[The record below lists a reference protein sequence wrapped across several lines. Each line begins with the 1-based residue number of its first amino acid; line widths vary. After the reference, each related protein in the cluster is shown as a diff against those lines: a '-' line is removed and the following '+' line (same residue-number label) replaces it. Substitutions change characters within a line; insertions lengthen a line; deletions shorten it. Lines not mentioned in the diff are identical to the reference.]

1 MSELHFGLLAPALRP
16 LLDKFY
22 RAHRSPMR
30 APAGAQAWVAR
41 RQEILAALCLTP
53 VDGGHWLTGLLV
65 APTERR
71 QGLSSRLVK
80 QALAQTPGPVWLF
93 CHPQLVDF
101 YQRQGFVQALHLP
114 PSLAERLTRYQRNK
128 QLVAMAH
135 DSAAPAALA

>member
-1 MSELHFGLLAPALRP
+1 MSEPHFGLLAPALRP

-41 RQEILAALCLTP
+41 RQDILAALCLSA

-65 APTERR
+65 APAERR
-71 QGLSSRLVK
+71 QGLSSRLLK
-80 QALAQTPGPVWLF
+80 QALAQTAGPVWLF

-101 YQRQGFVQALHLP
+101 YQRLGFAQTLQLP
-114 PSLAERLTRYQRNK
+114 PSLAERLTRYQRHK

-135 DSAAPAALA
+135 GPVAPGAFT